1 MSGGLPLAATTDNAA
16 YLFTGR
22 ALTRFTSKR
31 HFAARPGGWSD
42 FYRSPGTYP
51 YSDSELL
58 SESLLLPSLEL
69 ELCP

>member
-1 MSGGLPLAATTDNAA
+1 M
-16 YLFTGR
+16 
-22 ALTRFTSKR
+22 RFTSKR

-69 ELCP
+69 ELGP